1 MEVTHTGGA
10 VRATDET
17 KTSLDVETGDWR
29 STAAAPPLESATDA
43 SIAGVTD
50 ELSIPPAFVAV
61 TNLETGE
68 TTTVGS
74 KRETRWFPDSSYE
87 LRIET
92 PLKLFVRVDGPF
104 TLRLPGYERVV
115 VSVPEPQSV
124 RVGFRSRAESPPETL
139 VVPKT
144 PKGVAA
150 ALSAFSVAHRST
162 TADRSFHSMR
172 THPPLVEFGETL
184 SIPDEVTDTRPDTG
198 VTITLPPDLS
208 ALLVVA
214 PLAYYLGA
222 DVTVELGASPRLDA
236 AGETLQLGTGD
247 AYERRVADLLQRC
260 FWLDCLV
267 RSEGPHGVELQETVL
282 LDELAIDAGEL
293 YDAGVDER
301 VLAYDAVAFGEIADD
316 LPTWHLS
323 LYPEATYEN
332 VRQLPYV
339 VANVPQVF
347 SPRPDALTGRDRL
360 DSSLSDF
367 YRSRTGPVPT
377 VELQTADL
385 GESHYHGWLADGV
398 VLDTFKALPAAYENR
413 AAFRDRA
420 DEPIKVVSVLNEG
433 EMDEEHVQAA
443 DIYRRRA
450 EQLDIDVDVRESLT
464 TAELA
469 RAIESRSDLLH
480 FIGHCEESGLR
491 CTDGNLSV
499 SSVSGSGA
507 QTFFLNAC
515 GSYEEGVEMVRKGSV
530 AGAVTFEKVLDS
542 HAAKVGTTFAR
553 LVAHGY
559 SIERALS
566 LSRRRVIMGKDYA
579 VVGDGTHVLTQTE
592 SLVGPELW
600 LTRTGPDEFE
610 MVYQMPTPTRVGS
623 QMYVYLDEADRPSL
637 LGNEQEFTLGR
648 QELIG
653 FLRTGEFAVIYE
665 KDIQW
670 STDLADQL
678 EGAR

>member
-1 MEVTHTGGA
+1 MEVTHTDGA
-10 VRATDET
+10 VRVIDET
-17 KTSLDVETGDWR
+17 KTSLDVDTVGWR
-29 STAAAPPLESATDA
+29 PTTTAPSLHSAVDA
-43 SIAGVTD
+43 SIVGRVE
-50 ELSIPPAFVAV
+50 ELSFPPAFVAV
-61 TNLETGE
+61 TDLDTDE

-74 KRETRWFPDSSYE
+74 KRETQSFPDASYE
-87 LRIET
+87 LRVET
-92 PLKLFVRVDGPF
+92 PLKLFIRIDGPF
-104 TLRLPGYERVV
+104 TLELPDYERLV
-115 VSVPEPQSV
+115 VSVSDPRPV

-144 PKGVAA
+144 PTGVAA
-150 ALSAFSVAHRST
+150 AISAFGVAHRST

-184 SIPDEVTDTRPDTG
+184 SIPGEVTDARPDTG
-198 VTITLPPDLS
+198 VQVTVPPDLGD
-208 ALLVVA
+208 LLVVA

-222 DVTVELGASPRLDA
+222 DVTTEPGAAPRVDA

-247 AYERRVADLLQRC
+247 GYEQRVASLLRRC

-267 RSEGPHGVELQETVL
+267 RSEGAHGTELQETAL
-282 LDELAIDAGEL
+282 LDRLAIDAGAL
-293 YDAGVDER
+293 YDAGIDQR
-301 VLAYDAVAFGEIADD
+301 LLAYEDAAFGEIADD

-332 VRQLPYV
+332 ARCLPYV

-347 SPRPDALTGRDRL
+347 RPRPDSLTGEDRL
-360 DSSLSDF
+360 DSSLTDF
-367 YRSRTGPVPT
+367 YRSGTGSVPT
-377 VELQTADL
+377 VELQTAEL
-385 GESHYHGWLADGV
+385 GESHYHGWLGDGV

-420 DEPIKVVSVLNEG
+420 DGPIKVVSVLNEG
-433 EMDEEHVQAA
+433 EMDEEHAQAA

-469 RAIESRSDLLH
+469 RTIESRSDLLH

-491 CTDGNLSV
+491 CSDGNLSV
-499 SSVSGSGA
+499 SSVSESAA

-515 GSYEEGVEMVRKGSV
+515 GSYEEGLELVQKGSV

-542 HAAKVGTTFAR
+542 HAAKVGTAFAR

-559 SIERALS
+559 GIERALS
-566 LSRRRVIMGKDYA
+566 LARRRVIMGKDYA

-592 SLVGPELW
+592 SLVGPEVW
-600 LTRTGPDEFE
+600 LTQDSADQFSL
-610 MVYQMPTPTRVGS
+610 VYQMPAPNWAGS
-623 QMYVYLDEADRPSL
+623 KMTVYLDDLERPSL
-637 LGNEQEFTLGR
+637 LGSKQEFTVDRRTLVS
-648 QELIG
+648 
-653 FLRTGEFAVIYE
+653 FLRTGGFAVIYQ
-665 KDIQW
+665 KDMHW
-670 STDLADQL
+670 STELADQL
-678 EGAR
+678 VQ

>member
-1 MEVTHTGGA
+1 MEVTHTDGA
-10 VRATDET
+10 VRAIDET

-29 STAAAPPLESATDA
+29 RTTNAPQLEAAVDA

-50 ELSIPPAFVAV
+50 ELVFPPAFIAV
-61 TNLETGE
+61 TDLETNE

-87 LRIET
+87 LRVET
-92 PLKLFVRVDGPF
+92 PLKLFIRIEGPF
-104 TLRLPGYERVV
+104 TLRLPGYERVG
-115 VSVPEPQSV
+115 VSFPEPQPV

-139 VVPKT
+139 TAPKT
-144 PKGVAA
+144 PAGVAA
-150 ALSAFSVAHRST
+150 AISAFSVAHRST

-184 SIPDEVTDTRPDTG
+184 SIPDAVTDARPDTG
-198 VTITLPPDLS
+198 VEITLPPDLS
-208 ALLVVA
+208 KLLVVA

-222 DVTVELGASPRLDA
+222 DVQTERGASPQLDA
-236 AGETLQLGTGD
+236 AGETLPLGSGQT
-247 AYERRVADLLQRC
+247 YEHQVADLLKRC

-267 RSEGPHGVELQETVL
+267 RSEGPHGVELQETAL
-282 LDELAIDAGEL
+282 LDELAIDAETL
-293 YDAGVDER
+293 YGAGVDER
-301 VLAYDAVAFGEIADD
+301 VVAYDDAAFERIADD

-323 LYPEATYEN
+323 LYPEASYEN
-332 VRQLPYV
+332 AGLLPYV

-347 SPRPDALTGRDRL
+347 SPQPDSLTGRDRL

-367 YRSRTGPVPT
+367 YRAGAGPVPT
-377 VELQTADL
+377 VELQTAKL
-385 GESHYHGWLADGV
+385 GESHCHGWLADGV

-420 DEPIKVVSVLNEG
+420 DEPIKVISVLNED
-433 EMDEEHVQAA
+433 EMNDEHAQAA

-491 CTDGNLSV
+491 CSDGNLSV
-499 SSVSGSGA
+499 SSVSASGA

-542 HAAKVGTTFAR
+542 HAAKVGTAFAR

-592 SLVGPELW
+592 SLVGPEVW
-600 LTRTGPDEFE
+600 LTQAGPDEFE

-623 QMYVYLDEADRPSL
+623 KMTVYLDTFDQPSL
-637 LGNEQEFTLGR
+637 LGAEQEFTLPR
-648 QELIG
+648 EELVT
-653 FLRTGEFAVIYE
+653 FLRTGGFAVIYE
-665 KDIQW
+665 KDIHW
-670 STDLADQL
+670 STELADQL
-678 EGAR
+678 EP

>member
-17 KTSLDVETGDWR
+17 KTSLEVETGDWR
-29 STAAAPPLESATDA
+29 STAAAPSLESAADA

-61 TNLETGE
+61 RNLDTGE

-74 KRETRWFPDSSYE
+74 KRETRWFPDAAYE

-104 TLRLPGYERVV
+104 TLRLPGYERVDV
-115 VSVPEPQSV
+115 TFPDPQPV
-124 RVGFRSRAESPPETL
+124 RVGFRSRSESPPETL
-139 VVPKT
+139 TVPKS
-144 PKGVAA
+144 PRGVAA
-150 ALSAFSVAHRST
+150 AISAFAVAHRST

-172 THPPLVEFGETL
+172 THPPLVEFGESLT
-184 SIPDEVTDTRPDTG
+184 IPDEVTDARPDTG
-198 VTITLPPDLS
+198 VRITLPPELS
-208 ALLVVA
+208 ALLVAA

-222 DVTVELGASPRLDA
+222 DVTTEAGASPRLDA
-236 AGETLQLGTGD
+236 AGETLALGTGD
-247 AYERRVADLLQRC
+247 AYERRVADLLRRC

-267 RSEGPHGVELQETVL
+267 RSEGPHGTELQETAL
-282 LDELAIDAGEL
+282 LDELAIDAGAL
-293 YDAGVDER
+293 YDAGIDER
-301 VLAYDAVAFGEIADD
+301 VLAYDDAAFDAIADD
-316 LPTWHLS
+316 LPGWHLS

-332 VRQLPYV
+332 VRCLPYV
-339 VANVPQVF
+339 VANVPQVY
-347 SPRPDALTGRDRL
+347 SPRPDSLAGRDRL
-360 DSSLSDF
+360 DNTLSDF
-367 YRSRTGPVPT
+367 YRSQPGPVPT
-377 VELQTADL
+377 VDLQTADL
-385 GESHYHGWLADGV
+385 GESHFHGWLADGV
-398 VLDTFKALPAAYENR
+398 VLDTFKSLPTAYENR

-420 DEPIKVVSVLNEG
+420 DEPIKVISVLNEG

-469 RAIESRSDLLH
+469 RTIESRSDLLH

-491 CTDGNLSV
+491 CSDGNLPV
-499 SSVSGSGA
+499 SSVSESGA

-542 HAAKVGTTFAR
+542 HAAKVGTAFAR

-592 SLVGPELW
+592 SLVGPEVR
-600 LTRTGPDEFE
+600 LTNVGEGVFE
-610 MVYQMPTPTRVGS
+610 LVYQMPTPTRVGS
-623 QMYVYLDEADRPSL
+623 QMTVYLDAFEKPSL
-637 LGNEQEFTLGR
+637 LGSEQEFTLDR
-648 QELIG
+648 QELVT
-653 FLRTGEFAVIYE
+653 FLRTGGFAVIYE
-665 KDIQW
+665 KDMHW
-670 STDLADQL
+670 STELADELAQ
-678 EGAR
+678 